1 MTDTIK
7 EESTIEVEFK
17 HWKYEFSD
25 DDLQHGSPNKK
36 GIAKTMLRAALQQAT
51 LVQEETVNFTVEQIL
66 CANEAFPE
74 AAVADPLADLKI
86 WNEWRS
92 GVRIFP
98 YSGNY
103 SRLSITNQPPKTNST
118 SSIGVIGEIM
128 AAIFGQALI
137 APEVLVRVIQKWP
150 DFIFYPRDGR
160 YAFLEAKAFTQR
172 IKITSENKFGIPATE
187 FGECLLDAVQHQN
200 FDPFVKIWYAFTGI
214 QEIEPIC
221 RFSTQLIELDV
232 NPSKREGRQVVVPQ
246 LIIDGL
252 AERAI
257 QRGIFCLSESAE
269 ADWRRILKNF
279 SKRER
284 TNVREYAEKT
294 ISFLAKREIESV
306 LNDAGIDTAM
316 KIDREVIEASIK
328 NQVHDLIIPESSEGD
343 ELPYRLPKTVKND
356 GSIFVRKLG
365 LDSLYKMELS
375 LDERIEI
382 AKEWEPK
389 LKQANEPWKNTD
401 SNKRFWRCGSVAFS
415 LVSDSNK

>member
-1 MTDTIK
+1 M
-7 EESTIEVEFK
+7 IEVEFK

-98 YSGNY
+98 YPGNY

-137 APEVLVRVIQKWP
+137 APEVLVRVIQRWP

-172 IKITSENKFGIPATE
+172 IKITSENQFGIPATE
-187 FGECLLDAVQHQN
+187 FGECLLDAVHHQN

-214 QEIEPIC
+214 QQIEPIC

-232 NPSKREGRQVVVPQ
+232 NQSKREGRQVIVPQ
-246 LIIDGL
+246 LVIDGL

-257 QRGIFCLSESAE
+257 QRGIFCLSESE
-269 ADWRRILKNF
+269 ADWRRILKYF
-279 SKRER
+279 STRER
-284 TNVREYAEKT
+284 NSLRENAEKKIT
-294 ISFLAKREIESV
+294 FLAKREIEFV

-316 KIDREVIEASIK
+316 KIDRKLLEASIET
-328 NQVHDLIIPESSEGD
+328 QVHYLIIPESSEGD
-343 ELPYRLPKTVKND
+343 ELHYSIPKQAKND
-356 GSIFVRKLG
+356 GSIFIRKLG

-382 AKEWEPK
+382 AKQWKPK
-389 LKQANEPWKNTD
+389 LKQANEPWKSTD
-401 SNKRFWRCGSVAFS
+401 SNKKFWRCGSVAFS
-415 LVSDSNK
+415 LVSDSNE

>member
-25 DDLQHGSPNKK
+25 DELQQGSPNKK

-98 YSGNY
+98 YPGNY

-214 QEIEPIC
+214 QQIEPRC

-232 NPSKREGRQVVVPQ
+232 NPSKREGRQVEVPQ

-257 QRGIFCLSESAE
+257 QRGIFCLSESE
-269 ADWRRILKNF
+269 GNWRRILKNF
-279 SKRER
+279 STRER
-284 TNVREYAEKT
+284 TDLRENAEKT
-294 ISFLAKREIESV
+294 ITFLAKREIEFV

-316 KIDREVIEASIK
+316 KIDRGLIEARIEY
-328 NQVHDLIIPESSEGD
+328 QVHSLRIPESSEGD
-343 ELPYRLPKTVKND
+343 ELHYHLPKTVKND
-356 GSIFVRKLG
+356 GSIFIRKLG

-375 LDERIEI
+375 LEERIKI
-382 AKEWEPK
+382 AKQWVPK
-389 LKQANEPWKNTD
+389 LKQANEPWKNTG
-401 SNKRFWRCGSVAFS
+401 SYKNFWRCGSVAFS